1 LLDPWVHGFFTHHFW
16 LRAPA
21 ELTTVLH
28 ATAQSYRVKQVHG
41 NTVLTPSEIDAAAI
55 AAEHSGESPSAD
67 GLITDSTNQAVWI
80 CTADCVPVLI
90 TDSRTGQVA
99 AIHAGWRGTAMNIVP
114 RAIARLQSNGS
125 QLQDLRIALGPAI
138 SGEKYQVS
146 EQVAVEV
153 GATIAPIVPTQ
164 LPEAI
169 AILRQ
174 LPDSPLLNDPEPGR
188 VRLDVR
194 RVNALQ
200 LEQLGL
206 SAEQIAIAPQC
217 TYQNSDHFFSYR
229 RIQQKKA
236 QWSGIVSTKGR

>member
-1 LLDPWVHGFFTHHFW
+1 
-16 LRAPA
+16 
-21 ELTTVLH
+21 
-28 ATAQSYRVKQVHG
+28 
-41 NTVLTPSEIDAAAI
+41 
-55 AAEHSGESPSAD
+55 
-67 GLITDSTNQAVWI
+67 
-80 CTADCVPVLI
+80 
-90 TDSRTGQVA
+90 
-99 AIHAGWRGTAMNIVP
+99 MNIVP